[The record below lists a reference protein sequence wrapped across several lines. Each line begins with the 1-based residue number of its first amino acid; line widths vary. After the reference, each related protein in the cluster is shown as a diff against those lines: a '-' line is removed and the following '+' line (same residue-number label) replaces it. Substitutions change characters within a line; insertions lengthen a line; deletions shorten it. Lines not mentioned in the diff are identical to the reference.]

1 MPYSYPVLH
10 VEPYHERPEWL
21 NSATEV
27 EEYMPLSPLADERE
41 VELFLYVL
49 LGASDLE
56 LRPTPREMLQEFMA
70 LDEENGIAL
79 SGGIVFCEN
88 ENRRILPS
96 CCAGVEQIPEIIEDV
111 INRQSP
117 WLGHDPWPTITYEGE
132 QAYVWPDHVFAQFP
146 DSESLKIEASD
157 EPPIV
162 YAYKELLQS
171 VRRCASELE
180 GFIDGPLH
188 LWLIANSPELAG
200 AVSERLKRLLLQE

>member
-1 MPYSYPVLH
+1 MPYAYTVLH
-10 VEPYHERPEWL
+10 VEPYHERPVWIK
-21 NSATEV
+21 SMTEV
-27 EEYMPLSPLADERE
+27 EEYMPLSPLAGERE
-41 VELFLYVL
+41 VELFLYTL
-49 LGASDLE
+49 LGASQLE
-56 LRPTPREMLQEFMA
+56 LRATPQQMLQEFME

-132 QAYVWPDHVFAQFP
+132 QAYVWPDNVSAQFP
-146 DSESLKIEASD
+146 DSESVKIEVSE

-162 YAYKELLQS
+162 YSYGELLQS
-171 VRRCASELE
+171 VHRCATELE
-180 GFIDGPLH
+180 GFIDGPLY

-200 AVSERLKRLLLQE
+200 AVSERLKRLLLQV

>member
-27 EEYMPLSPLADERE
+27 EEYMRLSPLADERE

-56 LRPTPREMLQEFMA
+56 LRPTPREMLQQFMA
-70 LDEENGIAL
+70 LDEEDGIAL

-132 QAYVWPDHVFAQFP
+132 QAYVWPDHVSAQFP

-180 GFIDGPLH
+180 GFIDGPLY